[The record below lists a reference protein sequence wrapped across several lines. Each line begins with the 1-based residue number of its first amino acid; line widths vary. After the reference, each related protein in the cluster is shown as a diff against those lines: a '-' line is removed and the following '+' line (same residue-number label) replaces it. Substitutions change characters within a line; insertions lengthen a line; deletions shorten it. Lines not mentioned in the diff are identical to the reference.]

1 MGQKFPEVFGVKGC
15 LSLCAKEA
23 MITGSS
29 MEGAAGGLTRL
40 HFDACAGCTRGI
52 HSMVIQVVHCM
63 VCVIACILYVDK
75 NDKLKPH
82 YRQEGLI
89 LMTFCL

>member
-1 MGQKFPEVFGVKGC
+1 MLVSVCEGGHDNW
-15 LSLCAKEA
+15 KEA
-23 MITGSS
+23 WKGLW
-29 MEGAAGGLTRL
+29 GGLTRL